1 MAEVTPVFLLSL
13 PRSGSTLLQRLLA
26 VSPEVATA
34 AEPWFLLPLA
44 FSTREVGTHNA
55 YRQQTCA
62 AALDDLSASLGDAA
76 GASWPEMVARFAG
89 DVYDE
94 LSPEG
99 TRYFVDKTPR
109 YALIAPELIEWFPT
123 ARFIVL
129 WRNPLAAAASF
140 TNTISE
146 GTWRFWRNHVDLYD
160 GLANLVD
167 LVGSE
172 ARDRIVTV
180 RYEDLVRDPHH
191 ELGRI
196 GDHLDLDLDT
206 AAATERLHR
215 MPVGGRMG
223 DHWGAER
230 YDAVS
235 DAPLDAWPAH
245 YNTPVRR
252 LWARRYLDW
261 VGDER
266 LGVMGYDRTE
276 LLDAIAGQRGGRLVS
291 DAVRAVYGGL
301 YVRANTSILDHSARS
316 LVGRRPVET
325 RS

>member
-1 MAEVTPVFLLSL
+1 VAEVTPVFLLSL

-44 FSTREVGTHNA
+44 YSARQRGTHNA
-55 YRQQTCA
+55 YGQPTCA
-62 AALDDLSASLGDAA
+62 AALDDLSANLGDAT

-89 DVYDE
+89 EVYGE
-94 LSPEG
+94 LSPPG
-99 TRYFVDKTPR
+99 ARWFVDKTPR
-109 YALIAPELIEWFPT
+109 YSLIAPELVRWFPE

-167 LVGSE
+167 LVGGE
-172 ARDRIVTV
+172 AAERVV
-180 RYEDLVRDPHH
+180 ALRYEDLVREPEK
-191 ELGRI
+191 ELTRI
-196 GDHLDLDLDT
+196 GEHLDLDLDT
-206 AAATERLHR
+206 ARAVEAFNRV
-215 MPVGGRMG
+215 PVGGRLG
-223 DHWGAER
+223 DHWGAAR
-230 YDAVS
+230 FDAVS
-235 DAPLDAWPAH
+235 ADPLDTWPAH

-252 LWARRYLDW
+252 RWARRYLDW
-261 VGDER
+261 LGDDR
-266 LGVMGYDRTE
+266 LAVMGYDREE
-276 LLDAIAGQRGGRLVS
+276 LLAVIAGQRGGHVLS

-301 YVRANTSILDHSARS
+301 YVRANTSILDHSAGS
-316 LVGRRPVET
+316 LVGRRPT
-325 RS
+325 GDP

>member
-1 MAEVTPVFLLSL
+1 MSDVTPVFLLSL

-34 AEPWFLLPLA
+34 PEPWFLLPLA
-44 FSTREVGTHNA
+44 YSTREVGTHNH

-62 AALDDLSASLGDAA
+62 TALEILSGSLAGAA
-76 GASWPEMVARFAG
+76 GTSWPEMVARFAG
-89 DVYDE
+89 EVYDE
-94 LSPEG
+94 LSPAG

-109 YALIAPELIEWFPT
+109 YALIAPELASWFPG

-167 LVGSE
+167 LVGSD
-172 ARDRIVTV
+172 ARDRVVTV
-180 RYEDLVRDPHH
+180 RYEDLVTDPSR
-191 ELGRI
+191 ELTRI
-196 GDHLDLDLDT
+196 GAHLGLDVDT
-206 AAATERLHR
+206 DRATREFGHLPVPDRL
-215 MPVGGRMG
+215 G
-223 DHWGAER
+223 DHWGAAR
-230 YDAVS
+230 FDQVS
-235 DAPLDAWPAH
+235 DAPLDEWPTH

-261 VGDER
+261 LGDDR
-266 LGVMGYDRTE
+266 LAVMGYDRAE

-291 DAVRAVYGGL
+291 DVIRGVYGGL

-316 LVGRRPVET
+316 LVGRRPVV
-325 RS
+325 S